1 LKVHLHF
8 PHKIKNSAIQQL
20 VEQYC
25 RFARRYVKVEWTTR
39 PIRTPQGNARPEL
52 LEALKTGRGVLLS
65 EHGKAVDTHW
75 FRDAVD
81 RALTT
86 SQPLH
91 FVVGDAYGYP
101 PEIEQ
106 SCPDKIAL
114 TPLTLPHEMAL
125 MILTEQV
132 WRAISMLRNHP
143 YHK

>member
-1 LKVHLHF
+1 MKVHLHF
-8 PHKIKNSAIQQL
+8 PHKIKNTAIQQL
-20 VEQYC
+20 VEQYV
-25 RFARRYVKVEWTTR
+25 RFARRYLKVEWTTR

-75 FRDAVD
+75 FKDAVNG
-81 RALTT
+81 ALLN

-91 FVVGDAYGYP
+91 FVFGA
-101 PEIEQ
+101 
-106 SCPDKIAL
+106 CPDEIDNPFNFGMNKSKAAY
-114 TPLTLPHEMAL
+114 LPHEMAF